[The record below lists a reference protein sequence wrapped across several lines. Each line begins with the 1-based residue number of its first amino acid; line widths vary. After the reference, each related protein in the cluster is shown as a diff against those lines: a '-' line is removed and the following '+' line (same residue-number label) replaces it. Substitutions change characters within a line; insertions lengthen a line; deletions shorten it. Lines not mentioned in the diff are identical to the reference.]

1 MWKTDRLMRPI
12 HMVSY
17 DEQPGCKIRIC
28 AMGPTENNAES
39 GVVSTLV
46 YYGVNQESSTII
58 KWANDQGY
66 VGIVQVRH
74 PHHTCTI
81 CGRRAPRLC
90 YIALLCLLVLILPSL
105 PQSCPP

>member
-17 DEQPGCKIRIC
+17 DEQPGCKIKIC
-28 AMGPTENNAES
+28 TIGPTENNIES

-46 YYGVNQESSTII
+46 YYGVNQGEGTVL

-66 VGIVQVRH
+66 VGIVQVGCD
-74 PHHTCTI
+74 TLWT
-81 CGRRAPRLC
+81 
-90 YIALLCLLVLILPSL
+90 SL
-105 PQSCPP
+105 